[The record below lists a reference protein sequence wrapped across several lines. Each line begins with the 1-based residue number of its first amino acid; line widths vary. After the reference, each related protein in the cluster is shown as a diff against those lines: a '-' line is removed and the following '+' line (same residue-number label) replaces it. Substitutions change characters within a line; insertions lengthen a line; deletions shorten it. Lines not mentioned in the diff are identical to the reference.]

1 MKVSK
6 VSFVLLITLLSVTS
20 LWAYN
25 NIKDNHETV
34 KPKWGNRKS
43 EDSDAHLRT
52 KAVIE
57 VDVDYPGEEW
67 YILIYGVD
75 YEAVAEAKASFGWG
89 RSGYYSLSP
98 AANTPYPLYEG
109 RPWSWSLNRKKKDDY
124 FHEAIAPIDL
134 LPISIDEVREE
145 LNTCSATATV
155 DQYASSSSGV
165 PAHSSTAS
173 AY

>member
-1 MKVSK
+1 MK
-6 VSFVLLITLLSVTS
+6 VSFVLLITLLSITC

-25 NIKDNHETV
+25 EIEDNEETV
-34 KPKWGNRKS
+34 NPKWGNRKS

-52 KAVIE
+52 KSRIE

-109 RPWSWSLNRKKKDDY
+109 QPWFGSLNRKKKDDY
-124 FHEAIAPIDL
+124 FHEAIAPLDL
-134 LPISIDEVREE
+134 LPISIDEVRKE
-145 LNTCSATATV
+145 LDTCSATVTV
-155 DQYASSSSGV
+155 DQYGTPSSGV
-165 PAHSSTAS
+165 PALSSTAH